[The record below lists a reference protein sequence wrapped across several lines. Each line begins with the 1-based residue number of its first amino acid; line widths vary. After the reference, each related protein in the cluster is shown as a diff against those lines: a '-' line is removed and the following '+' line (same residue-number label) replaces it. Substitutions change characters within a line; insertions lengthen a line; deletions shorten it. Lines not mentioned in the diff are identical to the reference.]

1 MGAGPPGTES
11 AVSPGPGLALSASAA
26 RAGERG
32 SAQPLAP
39 DVSGGSVV
47 GAVSGV
53 FDAAAVLLTDLG
65 VSSTRFLR
73 GLVMI
78 VSLQHR

>member
-39 DVSGGSVV
+39 DVSGLSSAGVV
-47 GAVSGV
+47 LAG
-53 FDAAAVLLTDLG
+53 LG

-78 VSLQHR
+78 VSLQRR